1 MAAPQTGQRGATA
14 WEAVIGTK
22 PEDNIHPTYFL
33 QQKLKDDGGYKSI
46 DGGKTVN
53 AMLEYALNPN
63 VGWIAETDTVGTVVP
78 DIFDEAIFNWKFLA
92 GAVAHTEVERA
103 IHQGSGKKTDLLE
116 GKLENL
122 NMSLKKAVNDML
134 FGAAS
139 GNIPAGLTDLVPS
152 NPATGTVGGINRA
165 TFTFWRSQQTSG
177 AKTTTAFDNL
187 RSTLT
192 SIYNSCSQ
200 GFNGVSPSFVVT
212 TQTVFQGFESLLVA
226 QERYDR
232 SSTNDLGVSGFKGP
246 KLQFKDIPI
255 AYDAACTSGVAYLL
269 NGQFFKLAY
278 AKGFWMKAYEPVDPA
293 NQFGDVFKVLSVCV
307 PVLTNSRKVGCVT
320 GIT

>member
-63 VGWIAETDTVGTVVP
+63 VGWIGETDTVGTAVP

-92 GAVAHTEVERA
+92 GAVAHTEVEKA
-103 IHQGSGKKTDLLE
+103 INQGSGKKTDLLA

-122 NMSLKKAVNDML
+122 DMSLKKAVNDML
-134 FGAAS
+134 FGSAS
-139 GNIPAGLTDLVPS
+139 GNTPGGLADLVPLD
-152 NPATGTVGGINRA
+152 PTTGTVGGINRA
-165 TFTFWRSQQTSG
+165 TFTFWRSQQASG

-192 SIYNSCSQ
+192 SLYNSASQ
-200 GFNGVSPSFVVT
+200 GYNGVTPSFCVT
-212 TQTVFQGFESLLVA
+212 TQTVFQGYESLLVA
-226 QERYDR
+226 LERYDR
-232 SSTNDLGVSGFKGP
+232 TSSNDTGVSGFKGS
-246 KLQFKDIPI
+246 KLQFKDISM
-255 AYDAACTSGVAYLL
+255 AYDAACTSGRAYLL
-269 NGQFFKLAY
+269 NGKFFKLAY
-278 AKGFWMKAYEPVDPA
+278 AKGFWMKPYEPVDPA

-307 PVLTNSRKVGCVT
+307 PIVTNSRKLAVAT
-320 GIT
+320 AIT

>member
-63 VGWIAETDTVGTVVP
+63 VGWIGETDTVGTAVP

-92 GAVAHTEVERA
+92 GAVAHTEVEKA
-103 IHQGSGKKTDLLE
+103 INQGSGKKTDLLA

-122 NMSLKKAVNDML
+122 DMSLKKAVNDML
-134 FGAAS
+134 FGSAS
-139 GNIPAGLTDLVPS
+139 GNIPGGLTDLVPLD
-152 NPATGTVGGINRA
+152 PTTGTVGGINRA
-165 TFTFWRSQQTSG
+165 TFTFWRSQQASG

-192 SIYNSCSQ
+192 SLYNSASQ
-200 GFNGVSPSFVVT
+200 GYNGVTPSFCVT

-232 SSTNDLGVSGFKGP
+232 SNTNDLGVSGFKGS

-255 AYDAACTSGVAYLL
+255 SYDAACTSGRAYLL
-269 NGQFFKLAY
+269 NGKFFKLAY
-278 AKGFWMKAYEPVDPA
+278 AKGFWMKPYEPVDPA

-307 PVLTNSRKVGCVT
+307 PIVTNSRKLAVAT